1 MISPLAY
8 VDASAKIGENVKI
21 YPFAYI
27 DKNVEIGDDCEIMP
41 YVSIMSG
48 ARLGKRNRIFQ
59 GAVIAAEPQDFA
71 YKGEDT
77 LAVIGDDNIIRENV
91 VINRASFASN
101 QTVIGNGN
109 FLHEGVHISH
119 DTHVGNHSVFGY
131 GCKISGNCL
140 IENCVVFGGNVLVSQ
155 GTRVGTWSMIQ
166 TGCRFRKDIPPY
178 IVAAQEP
185 TVYYGVNS
193 VILAHEGTEERIIK
207 HIGQAYRI
215 IYQGNAS
222 LYDALLMIKDQVPD
236 GPEIRHIIDFI
247 NGSKLGIIPGVKG
260 EW

>member
-8 VDASAKIGENVKI
+8 VDANAKIGENVTI
-21 YPFAYI
+21 HPFAYI

-41 YVSIMSG
+41 YASIMSG
-48 ARLGKRNRIFQ
+48 ARMGKRNRIFQ
-59 GAVIAAEPQDFA
+59 GTVIAAEPQDFA
-71 YKGEDT
+71 YKGDNT
-77 LAVIGDDNIIRENV
+77 VAIIGNDNIIRENV
-91 VINRASFASN
+91 VINRSSFATG
-101 QTVIGNGN
+101 QTVIGNAN
-109 FLHEGVHISH
+109 FIHEGVHISH
-119 DTHVGNHSVFGY
+119 DTHIGDKSVFGY
-131 GCKISGNCL
+131 ACKISGDCMM
-140 IENCVVFGGNVLVSQ
+140 EDCVIFGGNVLVSQ
-155 GTRVGTWSMIQ
+155 GARVGAWSMIQ

-193 VILAHEGTEERIIK
+193 LILSREGIDERVIK

-236 GPEIRHIIDFI
+236 SPEIRHVIEFI
-247 NGSKLGIIPGVKG
+247 NNSKLGIIPGIKNK
-260 EW
+260 